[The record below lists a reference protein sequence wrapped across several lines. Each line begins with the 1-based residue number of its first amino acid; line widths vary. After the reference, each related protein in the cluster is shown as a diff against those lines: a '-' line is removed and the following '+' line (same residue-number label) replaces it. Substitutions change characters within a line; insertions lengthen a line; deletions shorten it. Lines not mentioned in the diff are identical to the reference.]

1 MMTMPATKRATIYFD
16 PALHDVLRAKAAEER
31 ISISEIVNAAVR
43 QSLEEEEQE
52 DAADLAIFEQ
62 RRNEPTI
69 PFEDVVA
76 DMKRRGRL

>member
-1 MMTMPATKRATIYFD
+1 
-16 PALHDVLRAKAAEER
+16 VLRAKAAEER

-43 QSLEEEEQE
+43 RSLEEEERG

-69 PFEDVVA
+69 PFEDFVA
-76 DMKRRGRL
+76 DMKRRGKL